1 MAHLHLSC
9 FIQILPFFISPQQ
22 TILSFSALTLLVGLC
37 GLFLSSSE
45 MTYHMSGGMLDPT
58 HSLTASDSSTCS
70 SLLNS
75 PSKDHKIV
83 YAFQPFFVVGLA
95 MACTLSVTQTK
106 TLRHCLTIKL
116 QLFVADCCCQEVIM
130 MLNQCTKDFQSL
142 IERLQLLRAYEDADE
157 NNRSNGTLFC
167 VIV

>member
-9 FIQILPFFISPQQ
+9 FIQILPFFISQQQ

-70 SLLNS
+70 SL
-75 PSKDHKIV
+75 
-83 YAFQPFFVVGLA
+83 
-95 MACTLSVTQTK
+95 CTLSVTQTK

-167 VIV
+167 VIVWCRVICDL